1 MATIKIQDGAS
12 EFRIEIA
19 GRFQAESVNEV
30 ARVWRQ
36 AMGEARPRRCIID
49 ISRISGYDTAGCE
62 LLRDM
67 YEHGTQISAGTPLSL
82 VFLSEISTPRRRGPA
97 LVRERPA
104 PKPEPGKTAR
114 LRPAAGEQH
123 GL

>member
-1 MATIKIQDGAS
+1 MATIKIYDGAS

-30 ARVWRQ
+30 GQMWRR
-36 AMGEARPRRCIID
+36 AMAEARPRKCIID
-49 ISRISGYDTAGCE
+49 ISRISGYDSAGCK

-67 YEHGTQISAGTPLSL
+67 YHHGTQISAGTPLSL
-82 VFLSEISTPRRRGPA
+82 VFFNEISAPRRRGPA

-104 PKPEPGKTAR
+104 PKEAPATK
-114 LRPAAGEQH
+114 LRPAAAGE
-123 GL
+123 